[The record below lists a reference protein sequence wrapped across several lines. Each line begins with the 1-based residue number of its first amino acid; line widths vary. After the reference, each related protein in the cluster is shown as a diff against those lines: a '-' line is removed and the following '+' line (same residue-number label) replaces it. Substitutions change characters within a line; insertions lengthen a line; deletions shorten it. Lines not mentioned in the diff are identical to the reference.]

1 MKLVIV
7 VTIGIFRSWGTG
19 MVERRKRLAL
29 SLSPE
34 LHSAIERIA
43 VAQDKKMVTVV
54 SDFLNE
60 FQPYF
65 EDIATSL
72 ELAKQ
77 GKNPFLI
84 LQKMMGNA
92 LTEVGSVMSDAAA
105 TAQNNQ
111 VTK

>member
-1 MKLVIV
+1 MDFV
-7 VTIGIFRSWGTG
+7 
-19 MVERRKRLAL
+19 MVERRKRVAL

-34 LHSAIERIA
+34 VHSAIQRIA
-43 VAQDKKMVTVV
+43 AAQDKKMVTVV
-54 SDFLNE
+54 NDFLNE

-77 GKNPFLI
+77 GKNPYLI
-84 LQKMMGNA
+84 LQKMMGDA
-92 LTEVGSVMSDAAA
+92 LTEVGSVMSDVAA
-105 TAQNNQ
+105 TAQAKQ

>member
-1 MKLVIV
+1 MA
-7 VTIGIFRSWGTG
+7 
-19 MVERRKRLAL
+19 ERRKRLAL

-34 LHSAIERIA
+34 VHSAIERMAI
-43 VAQDKKMVTVV
+43 AQDKKMVTVLN
-54 SDFLNE
+54 DFLNE

-77 GKNPFLI
+77 GKNPFLV

-92 LTEVGSVMSDAAA
+92 LSEVGSVMSDAAA
-105 TAQNNQ
+105 TAEAKQ

>member
-1 MKLVIV
+1 MA
-7 VTIGIFRSWGTG
+7 
-19 MVERRKRLAL
+19 ERRKRLAL

-43 VAQDKKMVTVV
+43 VAQDKKMVTVIN
-54 SDFLNE
+54 DFLNE
-60 FQPYF
+60 CHPYF

-77 GKNPFLI
+77 GKNPFFV

-92 LTEVGSVMSDAAA
+92 LTEVGSVMSDVAA
-105 TAQNNQ
+105 TAEGKQ

>member
-7 VTIGIFRSWGTG
+7 VTIGIFRSWGKG

-34 LHSAIERIA
+34 MHSAIERIA

-54 SDFLNE
+54 NDFLNE